1 MIHRTAA
8 PAGADAPRTHATLPE
23 SPVARMSDLLRRYPA
38 IAEEERQQ
46 LLQFLTQGD
55 EEDIVKATYGAG
67 LEPRL
72 IAFRKD
78 HPREFPGLRA
88 WLPLFVLLLVAALGV
103 IWRLLL

>member
-1 MIHRTAA
+1 
-8 PAGADAPRTHATLPE
+8 
-23 SPVARMSDLLRRYPA
+23 MSDLLRRYPA

-46 LLQFLTQGD
+46 LLRFLTQGD
-55 EEDIVKATYGAG
+55 EEEIVRATYGAG